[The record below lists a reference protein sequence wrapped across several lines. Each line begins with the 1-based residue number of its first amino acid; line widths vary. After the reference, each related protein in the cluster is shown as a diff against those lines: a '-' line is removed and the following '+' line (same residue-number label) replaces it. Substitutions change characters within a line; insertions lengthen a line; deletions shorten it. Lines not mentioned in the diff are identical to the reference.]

1 MVSLLRTEGDA
12 SGGDDDSCRCGGA
25 SRLDASRL
33 YAVEYAVST
42 HAAYSTCG
50 LAKAADGLAN
60 KPEGTDSG
68 ANGDLSQL

>member
-1 MVSLLRTEGDA
+1 MVSLLRSEGGA

-42 HAAYSTCG
+42 ACG

-68 ANGDLSQL
+68 ANGDLSQR

>member
-1 MVSLLRTEGDA
+1 MVSLLRSEGGA

-25 SRLDASRL
+25 SRL

-42 HAAYSTCG
+42 ACG
-50 LAKAADGLAN
+50 LAKADDGLAN

-68 ANGDLSQL
+68 ANGDLSQR

>member
-1 MVSLLRTEGDA
+1 MVSLLRSEGGA
-12 SGGDDDSCRCGGA
+12 SGGDDDSCSCGGA

-42 HAAYSTCG
+42 ACG
-50 LAKAADGLAN
+50 LAKADDGLAN

>member
-1 MVSLLRTEGDA
+1 MVSLLRSEGDA
-12 SGGDDDSCRCGGA
+12 SGGDDDS
-25 SRLDASRL
+25 SRLDGSRL

-42 HAAYSTCG
+42 ACG
-50 LAKAADGLAN
+50 LAKADDGLAN

>member
-1 MVSLLRTEGDA
+1 MVSLLRSEGGA
-12 SGGDDDSCRCGGA
+12 SGGDDDS

-42 HAAYSTCG
+42 ACG

>member
-1 MVSLLRTEGDA
+1 MVSLLRSEGDA

-42 HAAYSTCG
+42 ACG
-50 LAKAADGLAN
+50 LAKADDELAN

-68 ANGDLSQL
+68 ANDDLSQR

>member
-1 MVSLLRTEGDA
+1 MVSLLRSEGGA

-42 HAAYSTCG
+42 ACG

-60 KPEGTDSG
+60 KPEGPDSG
-68 ANGDLSQL
+68 ANGDLSQR